1 MCALRS
7 TSLRPLLASVGEQQ
21 PLGPWP
27 HELHDKKHGAASARD
42 ERRAWVPQAL
52 DAWRRHYATALGP
65 ALLSFELRQGPG
77 LAGAREPGA
86 SRPSGEDD
94 FLHVNVN

>member
-1 MCALRS
+1 M
-7 TSLRPLLASVGEQQ
+7 
-21 PLGPWP
+21 
-27 HELHDKKHGAASARD
+27 
-42 ERRAWVPQAL
+42 PQAL